1 MKDFLI
7 PDWPAPA
14 NINAFTTTRA
24 AGVSEGPYSSFN
36 IATHVNDD
44 NQRVLQNR
52 AYLKQTLNLPTEPMW
67 LDQVH
72 GTHVVNA
79 AEVSSTSS
87 SSIGQALIKADA
99 SFSCGTDD
107 VCVVMTAD
115 CLPVLICNR
124 QGTKVAA
131 VHAGWRGLQA
141 GVIEDTIDALQE
153 NPANLLLWLGPA
165 IGPRA
170 FEVGDEVR
178 QAFIRQM
185 PETAKAF
192 EANKPG
198 HWLAD
203 IYLLAR
209 IRLQQKGVNAIYG
222 GGLCTYTDSSRFYSY
237 RRDGG
242 HDGNTGRMASLIWR
256 ET

>member
-1 MKDFLI
+1 MKNFLI

-14 NINAFTTTRA
+14 NIKAFTTTRA
-24 AGVSEGPYSSFN
+24 SGASEGPYASFN

-52 AYLKQTLNLPTEPMW
+52 AYLKRALNLPAEPMW

-72 GTHVVNA
+72 GMHAVNG
-79 AEVSSTSS
+79 AEVPSENS
-87 SSIGQALIKADA
+87 SSIDHALIKADA
-99 SFSCGTDD
+99 SFCYDTDR

-141 GVIEDTIDALQE
+141 GVIENTIDALQE
-153 NPANLLLWLGPA
+153 NPADLLIWLGPA

-178 QAFIRQM
+178 LAFVNDM
-185 PETAKAF
+185 PDTAQAF
-192 EANKPG
+192 EASKPG

-209 IRLQQKGVNAIYG
+209 IRLRQKGVNEIYG

-237 RRDGG
+237 R
-242 HDGNTGRMASLIWR
+242 HDGDTGRMASLIRR

>member
-1 MKDFLI
+1 MKDFLT

-14 NINAFTTTRA
+14 NIKAFTTTRT
-24 AGVSEGPYSSFN
+24 AGASEGPYASFN

-52 AYLKQTLNLPTEPMW
+52 ADLKKTLGLSSEPMW

-72 GTHVVNA
+72 GSYAVNA
-79 AEVSSTSS
+79 AEISSHNPSST
-87 SSIGQALIKADA
+87 GQALIKADA
-99 SFSCGTDD
+99 SFSYDTDH

-153 NPANLLLWLGPA
+153 NPEDCLLWLGPA
-165 IGPRA
+165 IGPQA

-178 QAFIRQM
+178 QAFVNEI

-192 EANKPG
+192 EVNKPG

-203 IYLLAR
+203 IYKLAR
-209 IRLQQKGVNAIYG
+209 IRLQKTGINEIYG
-222 GGLCTYTDSSRFYSY
+222 GGLCTYTDHSRFYSY
-237 RRDGG
+237 RRDG
-242 HDGNTGRMASLIWR
+242 DTGRMASLIWR